1 MPQRSATTYHIN
13 HDSSTYGSIDESLL
27 TSSSS
32 KRNSFRHKH
41 PANIILLGL
50 WTVIEAYTLGVV
62 CASLQTSGA
71 GEIVWQAFVITSA
84 IFIGLTLF
92 TLVSKADFSWLGAVV
107 FAGLI
112 GLIAWGLISWVRKE
126 ESVWMACLYVAARC

>member
-1 MPQRSATTYHIN
+1 M
-13 HDSSTYGSIDESLL
+13 
-27 TSSSS
+27 
-32 KRNSFRHKH
+32 
-41 PANIILLGL
+41 
-50 WTVIEAYTLGVV
+50 

-84 IFIGLTLF
+84 IFVGLTLF

-112 GLIAWGLISWVRKE
+112 GLIAWGLITWVSKE
-126 ESVWMACLYVAARC
+126 ESVDGLSFCFVDACYAKSKGGEANPA